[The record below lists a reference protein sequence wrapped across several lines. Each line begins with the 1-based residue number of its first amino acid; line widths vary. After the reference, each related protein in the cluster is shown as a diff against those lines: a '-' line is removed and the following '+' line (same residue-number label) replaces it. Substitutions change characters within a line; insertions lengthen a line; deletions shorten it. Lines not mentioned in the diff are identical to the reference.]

1 MMWAL
6 VKEKAE
12 KGLWLKR
19 VPVPVT
25 GKNDVKIKIHKIT
38 PFMNCGIPTAFL

>member
-1 MMWAL
+1 MSETMWAL
-6 VKEKAE
+6 VKEKAD

-25 GKNDVKIKIHKIT
+25 GKKDVKIKLHSTSI
-38 PFMNCGIPTAFL
+38 CGTDVHI